1 MTAPL
6 LLLAIFI
13 LLIVWLSERSQFQR
27 QKKSLNEEQ
36 RRLLDQLK
44 ARSVSLVQ
52 AEQRVQQLRKYEV
65 IEHAEA
71 EARRMKIAAEAAAQR
86 IVITAETEAKKLRDA
101 LEQEALLARASL
113 KTEIAQQ
120 KAEIAELKAQ
130 AAARKA
136 RIEHDYNAAIVKA
149 ADAAKAVVDAA
160 KQRSLE
166 IGTYTVLQAQ
176 DMQQAL
182 TAIENRIN
190 GYGDRYLKSS
200 YSIMDDLAEEFGYK
214 DAGEKLKAARDVTR
228 ALIVNSRAA
237 ACDYVEQER
246 KNTAMNFVLDAF
258 NGKVEVVLSRVKK
271 DNYGT
276 LEQEIRDAFHIVNT
290 LGRAFRNAAVTQ
302 EYLHARLAELKWA
315 AVIQQLRLEDA
326 EEQRRIREQMR
337 EEEKARKEYERAMK
351 EAQKEEET
359 LKKLIEK
366 AQREVQSAT
375 DLQRARYED
384 KLRELE
390 GRLQQAEEKNQ
401 RALSMAQ
408 QTRAG
413 NVYIISNVGS
423 FGEEVF
429 KIGMTRRLDPLDR
442 VRELGDASVPFEFDV
457 HAMIY
462 SDDAPKLE
470 RELHKKF
477 LRAQLNKVNPRKEFF
492 RLDLS
497 SIRKEV
503 EGIGIQAS
511 WTMAAEARQFRETQ
525 ELEKE
530 LARDNAKR
538 AQWERQQMAEER
550 RGELQEVAGSTYLL
564 EGE

>member
-1 MTAPL
+1 MTVPL
-6 LLLAIFI
+6 LLLAILI
-13 LLIVWLSERSQFQR
+13 LLIVWLSERSQLQS
-27 QKKSLNEEQ
+27 QKQAWNKEKF
-36 RRLLDQLK
+36 RLEDQLQ
-44 ARSVSLVQ
+44 ARSDALAQ
-52 AEQRVQQLRKYEV
+52 AGRRVDQLRKYEA
-65 IEHAEA
+65 IENAEA
-71 EARRMKIAAEAAAQR
+71 EAQR
-86 IVITAETEAKKLRDA
+86 ILIVAETEAAKLREA
-101 LEQEALLARASL
+101 LEHEALQARAAL
-113 KTEIAQQ
+113 KTELAREKAGI
-120 KAEIAELKAQ
+120 AEIKAQ

-136 RIEHDYNAAIVKA
+136 RIEQDYNAAIVKA
-149 ADAAKAVVDAA
+149 TDAAKAVVDAA
-160 KQRSLE
+160 KERALQ

-190 GYGDRYLKSS
+190 GYGDKYLKST
-200 YSIMDDLAEEFGYK
+200 YSIMDELAEEFGYK

-228 ALIVNSRAA
+228 ALIVNNRAA

-246 KNTAMNFVLDAF
+246 KSTAMNFVLDAF

-276 LEQEIRDAFHIVNT
+276 LEQEIKDAFHIVNT
-290 LGRAFRNAAVTQ
+290 LGNAFRNAAVTQ

-315 AVIQQLRLEDA
+315 AIIQQLRWEDA

-351 EAQKEEET
+351 DAHKEEET

-366 AQREVQSAT
+366 AQREVQGAN
-375 DLQRARYED
+375 DVQRARYED

-413 NVYIISNVGS
+413 NVYVISNIGS

-442 VRELGDASVPFEFDV
+442 IRELGDASVPFEFDV

-492 RLDLS
+492 RLDLMA
-497 SIRKEV
+497 IRTEV
-503 EGIGIQAS
+503 EAIGIQAS

-525 ELEKE
+525 ELETE
-530 LARDNAKR
+530 LARDAAKR
-538 AQWERQQMAEER
+538 AQWERQQMAEEKR
-550 RGELQEVAGSTYLL
+550 VEMEEAEEI
-564 EGE
+564 EGA